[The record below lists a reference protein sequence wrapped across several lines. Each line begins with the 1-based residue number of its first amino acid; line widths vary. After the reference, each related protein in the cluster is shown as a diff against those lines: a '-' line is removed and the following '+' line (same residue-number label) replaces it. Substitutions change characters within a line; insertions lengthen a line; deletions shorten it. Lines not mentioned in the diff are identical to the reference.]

1 MTKSTDS
8 IEQNKPGKWV
18 TMGDVA
24 KKAGVAPITVSRV
37 LRTPDKVKPGTRD
50 LVLAA
55 VRELGYVPDEIAG
68 NLSSRKSN
76 IVGALVSSLDG
87 STFASTVDGLSSR
100 LRKDGYHLLL
110 ATSEY
115 SPQNEAE
122 IIPALL
128 SRRPAALVL
137 TSTEHTQATRAL
149 LINSNI
155 PIIELWELPEQPID
169 CAVGFSNVE
178 AGAAVT
184 QFVFE
189 QGYKRPAIVG
199 DQSIGNTRA
208 QQRLRGYESVVR
220 DRNEGQPRIFA
231 TDEIVGKMAERGAKG
246 LSLLLEKWPDTDA
259 VICTSDSVALGV
271 LSEARR
277 RGLSVPG
284 EIAVVGFGDFEFAGD
299 YGLELTTVR
308 IPGFEIGTRAAELI
322 LERIKSDIS
331 ERQSIDVG
339 FEIVSRSTA

>member
-1 MTKSTDS
+1 MEESTDHAAL
-8 IEQNKPGKWV
+8 NKPGNWV

-37 LRTPDKVKPGTRD
+37 LRTPDKVKPDTRD
-50 LVLAA
+50 KVLAA

-100 LRKDGYHLLL
+100 LRIDGYHLLL

-137 TSTEHTQATRAL
+137 TSTEHTPATQAL
-149 LINSNI
+149 LLNANI
-155 PIIELWELPEQPID
+155 PIIELWELPPEPID
-169 CAVGFSNVE
+169 SAVGFSNFE

-184 QFVFE
+184 RFVFK
-189 QGYKRPAIVG
+189 QGYRRPAILG
-199 DQSIGNTRA
+199 DQSEGNTRA
-208 QQRLRGYESVVR
+208 LHRLNGYKGAVQER
-220 DRNEGQPRIFA
+220 PGATPRFIA
-231 TDEIVGKMAERGAKG
+231 TDHFPGQSAKRGANG
-246 LSLLLEKWPDTDA
+246 LALLLEKWPDTDA
-259 VICTSDSVALGV
+259 VICTSDSIALGV

-277 RGLSVPG
+277 CGLSVPND
-284 EIAVVGFGDFEFAGD
+284 IAVIGFGDFEFAGD
-299 YGLELTTVR
+299 FGLELTTVR
-308 IPGFEIGTRAAELI
+308 IPGHEIGARAAELI
-322 LERIKSDIS
+322 LERINSKTDQ
-331 ERQSIDVG
+331 RQAIDVG